1 MLLVKINPLES
12 RGNKRSYT
20 LKKTC
25 SYKFQ
30 VCLSMFDL
38 LLPTGLKGLRTIP
51 KWNKMILFMEK
62 FLYKLGWIVSNF

>member
-1 MLLVKINPLES
+1 MLLVKINPSES

-51 KWNKMILFMEK
+51 K
-62 FLYKLGWIVSNF
+62 